1 MYRTAHGEKA
11 TPPEQVTPA
20 FEGDPIWIPPNWG
33 RTEYAVVMPNKERS
47 RDNTF
52 LDRETRRWRG
62 PILLLVL
69 ALVAGA
75 LVVAAIIR

>member
-1 MYRTAHGEKA
+1 
-11 TPPEQVTPA
+11 
-20 FEGDPIWIPPNWG
+20 
-33 RTEYAVVMPNKERS
+33 MPNKERS